1 MPHIYN
7 VDGYVLN
14 PHVNQQVG
22 VDPVG
27 VHHNGDGS
35 VTLTADQLWMT
46 HVGKLA
52 GDPLAAFEG
61 VVDPRNWDDCVATNS
76 FFISMQEV
84 PPPTPPKTPPPW
96 TKVIDETVRLHPG
109 SPHPDVTTRLTFD
122 YEVTRAVVQCTFN
135 LDDPAHPHEIV
146 IDKGWVQA
154 TKINPLVTDDLGHT
168 EHVEF
173 FRFRS
178 SKRIKFADGRQPPD
192 PILATFWGWAATKLI
207 DCAH

>member
-1 MPHIYN
+1 MLHIYN
-7 VDGYVLN
+7 VDGYVLDLR
-14 PHVNQQVG
+14 VNHELG
-22 VDPVG
+22 VDHVS

-46 HVGKLA
+46 DVGKLA
-52 GDPLAAFEG
+52 GKPLAAFTG
-61 VVDPRNWDDCVATNS
+61 VVDPLNWAVCTATNS
-76 FFISMQEV
+76 FFVSMAEW
-84 PPPTPPKTPPPW
+84 PHPTRRQPPW

-109 SPHPDVTTRLTFD
+109 SSPPDVTTRLTFD
-122 YEVTRAVVQCTFN
+122 YKVEQHVVQCTFD
-135 LDDPAHPHEIV
+135 LDPAKPPGEIV

-154 TKINPLVTDDLGHT
+154 TKINPLVTDDRGQT

-178 SKRIKFADGRQPPD
+178 SKRIKFRNGRQPPD